1 VQCYFPQA
9 DGSGLKL
16 TVAKYLTPGG
26 YDITRQGG
34 LQPDL
39 ACDDFPHGV
48 FNGGGLQGRPRPDGC
63 VLQALEH
70 IMSRREGQEG
80 QEGQGAAGQRRPVHL
95 SPEELQVLYASRS

>member
-1 VQCYFPQA
+1 MQYYFPQV

-16 TVAKYLTPGG
+16 TVAKYLTPAG

-48 FNGGGLQGRPRPDGC
+48 FGGGGAAGRPRPDGC
-63 VLQALEH
+63 VLRALEV
-70 IMSRREGQEG
+70 IMGAREGQEG
-80 QEGQGAAGQRRPVHL
+80 AAGQARPEVHL
-95 SPEELQVLYASRS
+95 SPEELKVLYASRS